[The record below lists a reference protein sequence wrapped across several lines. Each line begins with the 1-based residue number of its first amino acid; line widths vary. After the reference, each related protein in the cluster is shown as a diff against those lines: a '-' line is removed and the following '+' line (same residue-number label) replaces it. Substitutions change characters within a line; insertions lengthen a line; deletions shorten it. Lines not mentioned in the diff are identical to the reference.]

1 MTRNKIKGK
10 PVTTVDYT
18 SEGNIITNRYNNV
31 TTRKGL
37 GGRTI
42 TKSYIGKTVND
53 NVSKKYYGMAVK
65 TRSVT
70 SKRGTKTRTKVYK
83 NPFRID

>member
-10 PVTTVDYT
+10 PKTTISYN
-18 SEGNIITNRYNNV
+18 ENGNVITNRYNNV
-31 TTRKGL
+31 TVRKGL

-42 TKSYIGKTVND
+42 TKAYVGKTVMD
-53 NVSKKYYGMAVK
+53 NEAKKYYGMAVK

-70 SKRGTKTRTKVYK
+70 SKRGTKTRTKITR
-83 NPFRID
+83 NPFKID